1 MKIRLNGEVREVGE
15 GATLDALVAD
25 LALDRG
31 VIAVE
36 LNRAVVRRGSYAE
49 RRLAAGD
56 EVEIVTL
63 VGGG

>member
-1 MKIRLNGEVREVGE
+1 VKIRLNGETRDVPDAISV
-15 GATLDALVAD
+15 DALVAT
-25 LALDRG
+25 LGLDRA

-36 LNRAVVRRGSYAE
+36 LNREVVRRARYPE
-49 RRLAAGD
+49 RTLAPGD